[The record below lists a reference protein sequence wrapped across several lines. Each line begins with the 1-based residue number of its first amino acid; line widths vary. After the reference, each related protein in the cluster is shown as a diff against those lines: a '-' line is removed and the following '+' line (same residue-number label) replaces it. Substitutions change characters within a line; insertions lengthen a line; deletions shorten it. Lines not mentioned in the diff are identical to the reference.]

1 MSNFRKYEEY
11 TLTLLEGLTF
21 LREEKNSL
29 GTKIDQKKI
38 SNIWLNRNITWKVSQ
53 KKILGKIEVEKK
65 LKDDSNNETSL

>member
-29 GTKIDQKKI
+29 GTKIDQKKDFKH
-38 SNIWLNRNITWKVSQ
+38 LVEQ
-53 KKILGKIEVEKK
+53 KYYLESK
-65 LKDDSNNETSL
+65 LEENFG

>member
-38 SNIWLNRNITWKVSQ
+38 SNIWLNRNITWKVS
-53 KKILGKIEVEKK
+53 
-65 LKDDSNNETSL
+65 